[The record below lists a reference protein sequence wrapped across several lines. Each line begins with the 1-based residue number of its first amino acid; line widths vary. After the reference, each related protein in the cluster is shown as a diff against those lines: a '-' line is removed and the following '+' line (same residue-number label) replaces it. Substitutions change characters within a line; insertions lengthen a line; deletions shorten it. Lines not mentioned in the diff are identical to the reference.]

1 MATALIIAVLFVLSL
16 GLGTHVA
23 RHLVIYLVILAAAV
37 LPVIV
42 VGSYYSSSGSPLWIL
57 FTDLLG
63 ERQAEYA
70 EWHAAAIGAGL
81 LSGIVQHHRRRGRER
96 LQR

>member
-1 MATALIIAVLFVLSL
+1 MTTALIFAALFVLSL

-23 RHLVIYLVILAAAV
+23 RHLVIYLVIAAAAV

-42 VGSYYSSSGSPLWIL
+42 IGSYYSSSGSPVWIL

-63 ERQAEYA
+63 EEQARYA
-70 EWHAAAIGAGL
+70 EWHAAAIVAGL
-81 LSGIVQHHRRRGRER
+81 LSGIVIYNRRRNRDR
-96 LQR
+96 LQH

>member
-1 MATALIIAVLFVLSL
+1 MATALLLATFFVLSL
-16 GLGTHVA
+16 GVGTHVG
-23 RHLVIYLVILAAAV
+23 RHLVIYLVIAAAAV

-42 VGSYYSSSGSPLWIL
+42 IGSYYSSSSPVWIL

-63 ERQAEYA
+63 EQQAQYA
-70 EWHAAAIGAGL
+70 EWHAAAIISGL
-81 LSGIVQHHRRRGRER
+81 VCGIVIYNRRRSKER

>member
-1 MATALIIAVLFVLSL
+1 MTTALLIAVLFVLSL
-16 GLGTHVA
+16 GIGTHVA
-23 RHLVIYLVILAAAV
+23 RHLVIYLVLAAAAV

-42 VGSYYSSSGSPLWIL
+42 ISSYYSSSGSPVWIL

-63 ERQAEYA
+63 EKQAQHA
-70 EWHAAAIGAGL
+70 SWHAGAIAAGL
-81 LSGIVQHHRRRGRER
+81 LSGIVIYNRRRNRDR